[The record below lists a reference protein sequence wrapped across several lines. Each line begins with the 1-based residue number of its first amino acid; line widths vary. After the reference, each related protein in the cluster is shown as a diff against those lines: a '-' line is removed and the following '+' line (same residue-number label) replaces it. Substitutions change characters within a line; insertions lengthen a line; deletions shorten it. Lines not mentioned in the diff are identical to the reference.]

1 MDKDHNSSITGH
13 EAGQAGCARGFG
25 EFLRETRLAKGL
37 SIRQLATMAGVS
49 NAYLSQVETGAR
61 GVPSPKILKRLARP
75 LSITPTRF
83 LEIAGYISRPQP
95 ITNPTIDIEGFLR
108 QDNVRFTL
116 GDMPVTPED
125 VEALIRFL
133 RNRHP
138 SHAED
143 KK

>member
-61 GVPSPKILKRLARP
+61 GVP
-75 LSITPTRF
+75 LSQDSEASCPSTFHHANPISG
-83 LEIAGYISRPQP
+83 IAGYISRPQP
-95 ITNPTIDIEGFLR
+95 ITNPTIDIEEFLR

-125 VEALIRFL
+125 VEA
-133 RNRHP
+133 
-138 SHAED
+138 
-143 KK
+143 